1 MKRDSFK
8 IYLHWGM
15 TAFCVIALS
24 ILFFFSLFRVR
35 ELVSSLRAAV
45 GVLMPFV
52 FGAVI
57 AYLLNP
63 LFNRIYAVVL
73 PFLKKRSKKPLAAA
87 RAAKALSTALSV
99 LVALLLVV
107 ALFSMV
113 LPQVIASIIGLV
125 ESDLLPNSIQRATVW
140 FEDTLRANPALE
152 AAVQQVYTEAVDAL
166 TSWVKTD
173 MLPQLTN
180 LVSGLMG
187 TLTFAK
193 NVCIGVIIAI
203 YILNSKRLFAA
214 QGKKLLYSICG
225 VRRTNFILDNLR
237 YTDRVFG
244 GFLGGKV
251 LDSLIIGILC
261 FIGMSILNMP
271 YVMLISVVVGIT
283 NIIPFFGP
291 FIGAIPSTLLILL
304 IDPLK
309 ALYFV
314 IFILVLQQF
323 DGNILGPKILGQ
335 STGLSSFWVMFA
347 LLVGG
352 GLFGLVGM
360 IVGVPL
366 FAVLYSLISGLI
378 CRSLRR
384 KALPDDTLDYFLL
397 DHIDEKTHAAV
408 PFGAEPDEAEA
419 SDGSEAS
426 GGSEGFNGSE
436 GAGAS
441 GGSEGPEAS
450 GGSDAR
456 G

>member
-35 ELVSSLRAAV
+35 ELVSSLRAAM

-271 YVMLISVVVGIT
+271 YVMLISVVIGIT

-397 DHIDEKTHAAV
+397 DHIDEKTHAAI

-419 SDGSEAS
+419 FDGSGASGGSGSFNGSEDIEAS
-426 GGSEGFNGSE
+426 GGSEGS
-436 GAGAS
+436 
-441 GGSEGPEAS
+441 EAS

>member
-1 MKRDSFK
+1 MKHDSFK
-8 IYLHWGM
+8 IYLHWGL

-24 ILFFFSLFRVR
+24 ILFFFSLFRVDA
-35 ELVSSLRAAV
+35 LVRSLRAAA

-63 LFNRIYAVVL
+63 LFNRIYALLL
-73 PFLKKRSKKPLAAA
+73 PFLRKCLKKKPGAAA
-87 RAAKALSTALSV
+87 RTAKALSTALSV
-99 LVALLLVV
+99 LIALLLVG

-113 LPQVIASIIGLV
+113 LPQVITSIIGLV
-125 ESDLLPNSIQRATVW
+125 ESNLLPDSIQRVTEW
-140 FEDTLRANPALE
+140 FDKTLRDNPGLE
-152 AAVQQVYTEAVDAL
+152 AAAQQVYSEAVDTL
-166 TSWVKTD
+166 TAWVKTD

-180 LVSGLMG
+180 LVTGLMG
-187 TLTFAK
+187 TLAFAK
-193 NVCIGVIIAI
+193 NLCIGVIIAI

-214 QGKKLLYSICG
+214 QGKKILYSLCG
-225 VRRTNFILDNLR
+225 VRRTNFILENLR
-237 YTDRVFG
+237 FTDRVFG

-251 LDSLIIGILC
+251 LDSIIIGILC
-261 FIGMSILNMP
+261 FIGLSIMDMP
-271 YVMLISVVVGIT
+271 YTMLISVVIGIT

-291 FIGAIPSTLLILL
+291 FIGAVPSTLLILL
-304 IDPLK
+304 INPLK

-366 FAVLYSLISGLI
+366 FAVLYSLISGLV
-378 CRSLRR
+378 CRSLQRR
-384 KALPDDTLDYFLL
+384 SLPDDTLDYFEL
-397 DHIDEKTHAAV
+397 DHIDERTRAIV
-408 PFGAEPDEAEA
+408 PFGAEAGA
-419 SDGSEAS
+419 FG
-426 GGSEGFNGSE
+426 
-436 GAGAS
+436 GAGDPDGT
-441 GGSEGPEAS
+441 GGI
-450 GGSDAR
+450 DAAAQA
-456 G
+456 GAPGQPNPSAQPNTPAQS

>member
-8 IYLHWGM
+8 IYLHWGL

-24 ILFFFSLFRVR
+24 SLFFFSLFRVDA
-35 ELVSSLRAAV
+35 LVRSLRAAA

-57 AYLLNP
+57 AYILNP
-63 LFNRIYAVVL
+63 LFNRIYAFVL
-73 PFLKKRSKKPLAAA
+73 PFLKKRSKKSLAAA
-87 RAAKALSTALSV
+87 RTAKALSTALSV
-99 LVALLLVV
+99 LIALLLVG

-113 LPQVIASIIGLV
+113 LPQVITSVIGLV
-125 ESDLLPNSIQRATVW
+125 ESNLLPDSIQRVTEW
-140 FEDTLRANPALE
+140 FDKTLRDNPALE
-152 AAVQQVYTEAVDAL
+152 AAAQQVYSEAVSAL
-166 TSWVKTD
+166 TAWVKTD

-180 LVSGLMG
+180 LVTGLMG
-187 TLTFAK
+187 TLNFAK
-193 NVCIGVIIAI
+193 NLCIGVIIAI

-214 QGKKLLYSICG
+214 QGKKILYSLCG
-225 VRRTNFILDNLR
+225 VRRANYILDNLR
-237 YTDRVFG
+237 FTDRVFG

-261 FIGMSILNMP
+261 FIGMSILGMP
-271 YVMLISVVVGIT
+271 YTMLISVVIGIT

-291 FIGAIPSTLLILL
+291 FIGAVPSTLLILL

-352 GLFGLVGM
+352 GLFGIVGM
-360 IVGVPL
+360 LVGVPL

-384 KALPDDTLDYFLL
+384 RSLPDDTLDYFEL
-397 DHIDEKTHAAV
+397 DHIDEKTRAIV
-408 PFGAEPDEAEA
+408 PFGAEAHEPDGAGEPDEPDGPAQ
-419 SDGSEAS
+419 SDKPNET
-426 GGSEGFNGSE
+426 GGADEL
-436 GAGAS
+436 A
-441 GGSEGPEAS
+441 
-450 GGSDAR
+450 
-456 G
+456 